1 MCKRTIELA
10 EDITDR
16 WAHSVPHVPVAD
28 ILASAARVRIVSV
41 YY

>member
-16 WAHSVPHVPVAD
+16 WAHSVPHVPVD
-28 ILASAARVRIVSV
+28 TILATQPRVCTDDS
-41 YY
+41 